1 MKPLTLSLFL
11 LLSVP
16 VFSQTAFNRFMN
28 RNKVTWSLL
37 SVAGVADGVNQAIN
51 HDYSAFKRTFPGA
64 NDEFWNPSISW
75 KNKYKNHDSK
85 HQQLNE

>member
-51 HDYSAFKRTFPGA
+51 HEK
-64 NDEFWNPSISW
+64 
-75 KNKYKNHDSK
+75 
-85 HQQLNE
+85 